1 MRRGLAAVLLCVLVF
16 AAGCSAIPIGGNG
29 GETSPGGDGSGG
41 SDGTAE
47 SVPGVENGSLVNGT
61 ALLDTHV
68 RTITET
74 GYAHYI
80 AINGTTVR
88 NGNITDVTQQKR
100 TEVSAGAEEYLTQLI
115 RSGESSERYI
125 VWGNRSVAV
134 RSAEVGGSVPQ
145 YQSIPPRSPEN
156 LAGRAL
162 LDGRLSSEFEVVDVD
177 ERADAPNLVTMEVDA
192 LPEDNDA
199 FSEQEVSN
207 IREYEARLVV
217 DTEGRIHGYT
227 ETAALETEGERT
239 DYEFRLEMNS
249 FEDPG
254 VERPSWATP
263 E

>member
-1 MRRGLAAVLLCVLVF
+1 MRRSVAAVLLCVLVF
-16 AAGCSAIPIGGNG
+16 AAGCSAIPG
-29 GETSPGGDGSGG
+29 TGGDGGEAPPGCDG
-41 SDGTAE
+41 SNGTAE

-61 ALLDTHV
+61 ALLDAHV

-88 NGNITDVTQQKR
+88 NRNVTEVTQQKR
-100 TEVSAGAEEYLTQLI
+100 TDVSAGAEEYMTQLI
-115 RSGESSERYI
+115 RSGELSERYI

-134 RSAEVGGSVPQ
+134 RSAEVDGSAPQ

-177 ERADAPNLVTMEVDA
+177 ERADAPALVTMEVDA
-192 LPEDNDA
+192 LPEDNDL

-217 DTEGRIHGYT
+217 DTEGCIHGYT
-227 ETAALETEGERT
+227 ETAALKTEGERT

-254 VERPSWATP
+254 VERPPWATS